1 MYHDQLGVQAQLER
15 IFIGIKM
22 YYGSWD
28 RNVSY
33 IIYVSL
39 ILDAIGESDKGEE
52 SSIRTSGFQKSVRKK
67 NVTLGKTTPDF
78 QFSIHRMGLGGHLD
92 LFKTRKEGM

>member
-1 MYHDQLGVQAQLER
+1 
-15 IFIGIKM
+15 M

-52 SSIRTSGFQKSVRKK
+52 SSIRTSGFQESARKK
-67 NVTLGKTTPDF
+67 NITLGKTTPDF